1 MGVSRMDWQYLFFS
15 FDGRI
20 GRQTYWLSLLA
31 LFVISLVAMLIDV
44 MLGTFYEHG
53 YGLVS
58 GIVSILSIYSYIAV
72 YAKRWHDRNK
82 SGWWTLIVLVPVIGG
97 LWMLI
102 ECGFLRG
109 TDGPNDFGSDPLAG

>member
-1 MGVSRMDWQYLFFS
+1 MDWQYLFFS

>member
-1 MGVSRMDWQYLFFS
+1 MDWKYLFLS
-15 FDGRI
+15 FEGRI

-31 LFVISLVAMLIDV
+31 LFVIGLLAVLIDV
-44 MLGTFYEHG
+44 MLGTITEEG

-58 GIVSILSIYSYIAV
+58 GIVGLLSIYAYVAIYV
-72 YAKRWHDRNK
+72 KRWHDRNK
-82 SGWWTLIVLVPVIGG
+82 SGWWTLIVLIPVIGS

-109 TDGPNDFGSDPLAG
+109 TDGPNDFGPDPLAG